1 MAQSLKSTMNHIYDS
16 CNCDVIVSS
25 SSMKE
30 TSQSKAS
37 RSEKKIRNYTSSF
50 INPSGSILFLRKS
63 SYYNVIYIYMLR
75 NNCMTIFGKVQ
86 PLLANISLQ
95 VSFLNDRIYIQA
107 FSVASEILRRFK
119 LNARFLERFE
129 ALLYGYHNFGCHNIM
144 AKA

>member
-63 SYYNVIYIYMLR
+63 SYYNVIYMLR

-107 FSVASEILRRFK
+107 FLIASEMAQVQIEC
-119 LNARFLERFE
+119 RFLERLE